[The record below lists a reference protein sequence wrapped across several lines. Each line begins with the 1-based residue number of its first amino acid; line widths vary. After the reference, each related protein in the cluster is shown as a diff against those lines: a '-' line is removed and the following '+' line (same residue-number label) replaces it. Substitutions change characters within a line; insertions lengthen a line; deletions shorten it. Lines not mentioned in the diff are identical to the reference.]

1 MIFSFLRFQSGHLP
15 NRLCPASRPVI
26 CRFMT
31 GQMLPVFQFRSFQQ
45 SRFDDLSKHD
55 KCAPFWSAFS
65 FPGQPRT
72 SPEPPTY
79 LPDKEHSI
87 GFFRCIFIRDSYKRY
102 YFHYISMSTVF
113 FYNKYTAT
121 VLIQAVLRH
130 PCMALTGQADI
141 LLPYSTASFAERH
154 RHIAELPPVFVF
166 ILCMHSPNVISFST
180 SSP

>member
-31 GQMLPVFQFRSFQQ
+31 GQILPVFQFRSFQQ

-72 SPEPPTY
+72 SPEPPPICLIKNIPLSFSVASLFAIVKKIV
-79 LPDKEHSI
+79 LPLH
-87 GFFRCIFIRDSYKRY
+87 
-102 YFHYISMSTVF
+102 FHVNCF

-121 VLIQAVLRH
+121 VLIQAVLQR
-130 PCMALTGQADI
+130 PCMTLTGQADI

-166 ILCMHSPNVISFST
+166 ILCMHSPNVNSFST